1 MRFLLAHVVYGVV
14 LRANIVQAEPA
25 SGSVCGGTKVTLRAI
40 TPTFSD
46 KVEDNRIE
54 IMGFSAVE
62 VLAAEAH
69 HLLVVTPPARSAQR
83 VQLRVW
89 VRRVQLPLVAY
100 FVYSDGATPYVDS
113 WTPAHGVGGD
123 LLTLNTR
130 NVHNTAVVMV
140 GNKEC
145 AARVQNRLYIQ
156 CDLPPFPSSHQPL
169 RVFVDSQGY
178 ACFGASATD
187 VTATDVTTA
196 DAADAK
202 DGGGGNG
209 VKMVGKR
216 KEMREDGERDQGPS
230 FQFDLRLQSVK
241 PVDFGP
247 RQGSL
252 AGGRWLRV
260 VGQGFSR
267 DDTVRI
273 CGKDVDRMTDEG
285 SLMDEPSEIHEGVKS
300 FQSFRFQVP
309 AFNMTGVLRG
319 NATFAQCDVVIRTL
333 AKVETSQS
341 KVWTYQAC
349 LTPHV
354 HSVHI
359 VVFPAGSCNR
369 PNSVKIIG
377 TGFEPNTEVTMNDQ
391 PCPLLTPAT
400 NTTLRCNPLASLQSS
415 SAGAEVRVFVPRVGF
430 AVGRMKVAGVK
441 KRGHGEK

>member
-1 MRFLLAHVVYGVV
+1 MGGVSQISFFLFLSYLKTYMRFLLAHVVYGVV

-40 TPTFSD
+40 IPTFSD

-89 VRRVQLPLVAY
+89 VRGVQLPLVAY

-130 NVHNTAVVMV
+130 NVHNTAMVMV
-140 GNKEC
+140 
-145 AARVQNRLYIQ
+145 
-156 CDLPPFPSSHQPL
+156 
-169 RVFVDSQGY
+169 
-178 ACFGASATD
+178 TD

-319 NATFAQCDVVIRTL
+319 NATFAQCDVVITTL

>member
-1 MRFLLAHVVYGVV
+1 MCRHAPFFLFLWIMKRYNTQTLLAHVVYGVV

-40 TPTFSD
+40 IPTFSD

-89 VRRVQLPLVAY
+89 VRGVQLPLVAY

-130 NVHNTAVVMV
+130 NVHNTAMVMV
-140 GNKEC
+140 
-145 AARVQNRLYIQ
+145 
-156 CDLPPFPSSHQPL
+156 
-169 RVFVDSQGY
+169 
-178 ACFGASATD
+178 TD

-319 NATFAQCDVVIRTL
+319 NATFAQCDVVITTL

-400 NTTLRCNPLASLQSS
+400 NTTLRCNPLASLQSDDVIS
-415 SAGAEVRVFVPRVGF
+415 IYMWHFG
-430 AVGRMKVAGVK
+430 
-441 KRGHGEK
+441 

>member
-187 VTATDVTTA
+187 VTAI
-196 DAADAK
+196 
-202 DGGGGNG
+202 
-209 VKMVGKR
+209 
-216 KEMREDGERDQGPS
+216 
-230 FQFDLRLQSVK
+230 
-241 PVDFGP
+241 P
-247 RQGSL
+247 R
-252 AGGRWLRV
+252 RV
-260 VGQGFSR
+260 VL
-267 DDTVRI
+267 I
-273 CGKDVDRMTDEG
+273 K
-285 SLMDEPSEIHEGVKS
+285 
-300 FQSFRFQVP
+300 
-309 AFNMTGVLRG
+309 G
-319 NATFAQCDVVIRTL
+319 NQ
-333 AKVETSQS
+333 
-341 KVWTYQAC
+341 
-349 LTPHV
+349 
-354 HSVHI
+354 
-359 VVFPAGSCNR
+359 
-369 PNSVKIIG
+369 
-377 TGFEPNTEVTMNDQ
+377 
-391 PCPLLTPAT
+391 LL
-400 NTTLRCNPLASLQSS
+400 
-415 SAGAEVRVFVPRVGF
+415 
-430 AVGRMKVAGVK
+430 
-441 KRGHGEK
+441 